1 VISGIGVRPVFIFIA
16 KVRGKGL
23 QKFTPVGQFS
33 FLLRFG
39 ESPSH
44 QTLHFGRLGGEVSA
58 PRSRSCHSGRLEF
71 FGGPRKNA
79 STGQHSTENA
89 DETWTGTG
97 GIGSENPH

>member
-1 VISGIGVRPVFIFIA
+1 MISGIGVRPVFIFIA

-58 PRSRSCHSGRLEF
+58 PRSRSCHSGRLEVLWRAKEKCF
-71 FGGPRKNA
+71 YRTAFDGKCG
-79 STGQHSTENA
+79 
-89 DETWTGTG
+89 
-97 GIGSENPH
+97 